1 MDLSNLPLF
10 AALSRKMEWLSDR
23 QKVLSENVA
32 NADTPHYQA
41 ADLRPLDFKK
51 ELEQTGG
58 RLELVSTDPQHITT
72 APSATGVA
80 DDALVKTADDREIS
94 GNTVSLEDEM
104 IKVSQTAA
112 DYQLMTNLY
121 KKQIGMLK
129 EAIGRSGASG

>member
-41 ADLRPLDFKK
+41 SDLRPLDFKK
-51 ELEQTGG
+51 ELQQTSG
-58 RLELVSTDPQHITT
+58 RLELVSTDAQHITATPT
-72 APSATGVA
+72 ANAIPA
-80 DDALVKTADDREIS
+80 DALVKTADDRVID

-121 KKQIGMLK
+121 KKQISMLK
-129 EAIGRSGASG
+129 DAIGRGGASG

>member
-1 MDLSNLPLF
+1 MDLANLPLF

-41 ADLRPLDFKK
+41 SDLRPLDFKK
-51 ELEQTGG
+51 ELSQASG
-58 RLELVSTDPQHITT
+58 RLELASTDPQHITAT
-72 APSATGVA
+72 PSANAIPA
-80 DDALVKTADDREIS
+80 DMLVKTDDDRELD

-104 IKVSQTAA
+104 IKVSQTTA

-129 EAIGRSGASG
+129 EAIGRSGGGS